1 MFLSCSPIY
10 TKSAGA
16 ETCAVPVC
24 RSSGVLIC
32 PTCHAKREQLLLEF
46 SPAS

>member
-1 MFLSCSPIY
+1 MSLSCSPIY
-10 TKSAGA
+10 RKFAKS
-16 ETCAVPVC
+16 ETCSVPVC

-32 PTCHAKREQLLLEF
+32 PTCHAKREQLLLEV